1 MGSRKIAGALV
12 LSVLGVASAAQ
23 AATSIGV
30 NGTAALQGSF
40 GMQVSFDGSTND
52 AYVEDRSPNSETRYV
67 VTWRMN
73 TSPMT
78 MTGAS
83 NHQILRAI
91 TGDPTP
97 SGVAFQVKVYKTVAA
112 GFEVQVLARLDSG
125 AFTNRIAV
133 VGDASHQYSVDWKAS
148 SAPGANDGYAKLYK
162 NGTLRKS
169 LLNLDNDLQ
178 RVDMA
183 RFGAFGAVDASTS
196 GSFYLDDFISTR
208 TAQF

>member
-1 MGSRKIAGALV
+1 MGPRKIVGAV
-12 LSVLGVASAAQ
+12 ALSLLGVASVAQ
-23 AATSIGV
+23 AATSIAV

-40 GMQVSFDGSTND
+40 GMQVSFDGSTGD
-52 AYVEDRSPNSETRYV
+52 AYVQDNSPNNETRYV

-73 TSPMT
+73 TAPMT
-78 MTGAS
+78 MAGTA
-83 NHQILRAI
+83 NHQVLRAI

-97 SGVAFQVKVYKTVAA
+97 TGAAFQVKVYKTAAA
-112 GFEVQVLARLDSG
+112 GYELQVLARLDSG

-148 SAPGANDGYAKLYK
+148 SAPGANDGYVKLYK

-169 LLNLDNDLQ
+169 LLNLDNDAQ

-183 RFGAFGAVDASTS
+183 RFGAFGAVDATTS
-196 GSFYLDDFISTR
+196 GSMYLDDFISTR